1 MKYHSLNEQTAIEYV
16 KGVGLFPED
25 GSLQVGEIGDGNINM
40 IFQVKEKDGEKS
52 IVIKQAFPYVRCVG
66 ESWPLT
72 LDRIRIEADAMEIED
87 EYAPGLVPKILHR
100 NNDMALFVM
109 EDLSRLGV
117 MRAGTLEMRKYPKF
131 ADHIST
137 FMANTLFYT
146 SDFYMDPADK
156 KALVARFINPD
167 MCKITEDLIFT
178 DPYYDAERNNINPAL
193 RDYLEKVFW
202 KKNALRLEA
211 SKFKYKFLT
220 EAQSLLHGDLH
231 TGSVFANEQETK
243 VFDAEF
249 AYVGPAAFDTGL
261 LIGNILINYVSWSG
275 KDEPAEKITDYRQYL
290 LQTIND
296 IYELFEKKFVA
307 NWEKDAKADVIAGV
321 EGYRD
326 SFMRDLFVDTIGY
339 AAIVMIR
346 RMHGLAH
353 NIDVD
358 GIEDEQRRKDVQITV
373 LESAEELIMNRQ
385 KFTNIREVT
394 EFMNN
399 KIS

>member
-16 KGVGLFPED
+16 KEVGLFPKD
-25 GSLQVGEIGDGNINM
+25 SSLEVGEIGDGNINM
-40 IFQVKEKDGEKS
+40 IFQIRQKNTKKS
-52 IVIKQAFPYVRCVG
+52 MVIKQAFPYVRCVG

-87 EYAPGLVPKILHR
+87 KYAPGLVPKILHR
-100 NNDMALFVM
+100 NNEMAIFVM

-117 MRAGTLEMRKYPKF
+117 MRAGTLEMKKYPKF
-131 ADHIST
+131 VDHIST

-156 KALVARFINPD
+156 KALVGRFINPD

-202 KKNALRLEA
+202 KKKALRLEA

-249 AYVGPAAFDTGL
+249 AYVGPAAFDPGL

-275 KDEPAEKITDYRQYL
+275 KDEPAEKIKDYQQYL
-290 LQTIND
+290 METIND
-296 IYELFEKKFVA
+296 IYELFEKKFVE

-326 SFMRDLFVDTIGY
+326 CYMRDLFVDTIGY
-339 AAIVMIR
+339 GAIVMIR

-358 GIEDEQRRKDVQITV
+358 GIENVERRKDIQIMI

-394 EFMNN
+394 GFMNTN
-399 KIS
+399 IS

>member
-16 KGVGLFPED
+16 KGVGLFSED

-40 IFQVKEKDGEKS
+40 IFQIRQKDTKKS
-52 IVIKQAFPYVRCVG
+52 MVIKQAFPYVRCVG

-87 EYAPGLVPKILHR
+87 QYAPGLVPKILHR
-100 NNDMALFVM
+100 NNEMALFIM
-109 EDLSRLGV
+109 EDLSHLGV
-117 MRAGTLEMRKYPKF
+117 MRGGTLEMRKYPKF

-202 KKNALRLEA
+202 KKKALRLEA

-231 TGSVFANEQETK
+231 TGSVFASEDETK

-249 AYVGPAAFDTGL
+249 AYVGPAAFDVGL
-261 LIGNILINYVSWSG
+261 LLGNILINYVSWSG

-290 LQTIND
+290 LETIND

-358 GIEDEQRRKDVQITV
+358 GIEDEQRRKDVQIMI

-399 KIS
+399 NIS